1 METSEPRPPKSI
13 SDNVPVH
20 EKQLAIM
27 KLELLKKISFFKCLS
42 PEVMQNIIAESK
54 DIFLNDQ
61 EILFYEGSDNCNL
74 YVILSGSIL
83 IAKGP
88 NYTKHVTILSEGE
101 CLGEISLIDQ
111 RPRSASAIA
120 LGDTLVVEFN
130 EEIFHKFIFPNTEA
144 LLEMMKV
151 CSSRLRNDLERM
163 SSEIQQV
170 SNFTHDMRNC
180 LVPLGTAEVFLDQ
193 ALKILCGTEDNHQ
206 KRTGWDKVQKGYNT
220 MLSVRNNMI
229 TMIDQ
234 SLATVKKVQSKYIKG
249 DFDILGLINETV
261 DEINCHKDLQG
272 KPIYIKSGAKNSMV
286 HINYLDIKRVLQ
298 NLILNS
304 GYATAKGGA
313 INIYIKDIHDLVEVS
328 VEDQGTGIPE
338 DVKTLLL
345 KENYTSK
352 PDGNGFGLMSCTEI
366 IRELHN
372 GKIGFESELGKGT
385 TFYFTLP
392 VVKSDSREPATT
404 AAAS

>member
-1 METSEPRPPKSI
+1 
-13 SDNVPVH
+13 
-20 EKQLAIM
+20 M
-27 KLELLKKISFFKCLS
+27 KLELLKKISFFKCL
-42 PEVMQNIIAESK
+42 PEEVLQNIIAESK

-61 EILFYEGSDNCNL
+61 EILFAEGSDNCNL

-88 NYTKHVTILSEGE
+88 NYTKQVTILSEGE
-101 CLGEISLIDQ
+101 CLGEISLIDK
-111 RPRSASAIA
+111 RPRSATAVA
-120 LGDTLVVEFN
+120 LGDTLIVEFS
-130 EEIFHKFIFPNTEA
+130 EEMFHKFIFPHTEA

-151 CSSRLRNDLERM
+151 CSNRLRNDLDRM

-180 LVPLGTAEVFLDQ
+180 LVPLGTSEVYLDQ
-193 ALKILCGTEDNHQ
+193 ALKILCGTEENHQ

-234 SLATVKKVQSKYIKG
+234 SLATVRKVQTKYIKE
-249 DFDILGLINETV
+249 DFDILDLINETV
-261 DEINCHKDLQG
+261 DEINCHKDLKG
-272 KPIYIKSGAKNSMV
+272 IPIYIKSGTQNAKV

-304 GYATAKGGA
+304 GYASAKGEA
-313 INIYIKDIHDLVEVS
+313 INIYIKYIHDLIEIS

-338 DVKTLLL
+338 DIKSLLL
-345 KENYTSK
+345 KENFTSK
-352 PDGNGFGLMSCTEI
+352 PDGNGFGLMSCKEI
-366 IRELHN
+366 IQDLHK
-372 GKIGFESELGKGT
+372 GKIGFESELGKGAL
-385 TFYFTLP
+385 FYFTLP
-392 VVKSDSREPATT
+392 MVESNGGEPASK
-404 AAAS
+404 AVSS

>member
-1 METSEPRPPKSI
+1 MKTSGSNAPKSN
-13 SDNVPVH
+13 SGTVSVH

-27 KLELLKKISFFKCLS
+27 KLELLKNINFFKCLQ
-42 PEVMQNIIAESK
+42 EKDLQNIVRESK
-54 DIFLNDQ
+54 DIFLNDK
-61 EILFYEGSDNCNL
+61 EVLFAEGSDNFNL
-74 YVILSGSIL
+74 YVIISGNIM

-88 NYTKHVTILSEGE
+88 NYTKQVTVLSEGE
-101 CLGEISLIDQ
+101 CLGEISLIDR
-111 RPRSASAIA
+111 RPRSASAVA

-130 EEIFHKFIFPNTEA
+130 EDMFHKFIFPNTEA

-151 CSSRLRNDLERM
+151 CSNRLRNDLERM
-163 SSEIQQV
+163 SSEIQTV

-193 ALKILCGTEDNHQ
+193 ALNILCGTDESHQ
-206 KRTGWDKVQKGYNT
+206 KRAGWDKVQKGYNT

-234 SLATVKKVQSKYIKG
+234 SLATVKKVQTKYIKE
-249 DFDILGLINETV
+249 DFNILDLINETI
-261 DEINCHKDLQG
+261 DEINCHKDLKG
-272 KPIYIKSGAKNSMV
+272 KPIYIKSGAKNTMV

-304 GYATAKGGA
+304 GYATAKGEA
-313 INIYIKDIHDLVEVS
+313 INIYTKDTHDLIEIS

-338 DVKTLLL
+338 DIKTLLL

-352 PDGNGFGLMSCTEI
+352 PDGNGFGLMSCKEI
-366 IRELHN
+366 ILEFHK
-372 GKIGFESELGKGT
+372 GKIGFQSELGKGS

-392 VVKSDSREPATT
+392 VVESFNMEPTST
-404 AAAS
+404 AVSS

>member
-1 METSEPRPPKSI
+1 MDTSEPSASKSNP
-13 SDNVPVH
+13 DNVSAH
-20 EKQLAIM
+20 DKQLAIM
-27 KLELLKKISFFKCLS
+27 KLELLKKISFFKCL
-42 PEVMQNIIAESK
+42 PQEIMLNIIAESK

-61 EILFYEGSDNCNL
+61 EVLFTEGSDNCNL

-88 NYTKHVTILSEGE
+88 NYTKQVTVLSEGE

-111 RPRSASAIA
+111 RPRSASAVA
-120 LGDTLVVEFN
+120 LGDTLMVEFN
-130 EEIFHKFIFPNTEA
+130 EVMFHKYIFPNTEA

-151 CSSRLRNDLERM
+151 CSNRLRNDLDRM

-180 LVPLGTAEVFLDQ
+180 LVPLGTSEVFLDQ
-193 ALKILCGTEDNHQ
+193 ALKILSGTKENHK
-206 KRTGWDKVQKGYNT
+206 KRTGWDKVQKGFNT
-220 MLSVRNNMI
+220 MLSVRNNLI

-234 SLATVKKVQSKYIKG
+234 SLATVKKVQTKYIKG
-249 DFDILGLINETV
+249 EFDVVALINETV
-261 DEINCHKDLQG
+261 DEINCHKNLKG
-272 KPIYIKSGAKNSMV
+272 KPIYIKSGAKNSKV
-286 HINYLDIKRVLQ
+286 NINYLDIKRVLQ
-298 NLILNS
+298 NLIINA
-304 GYATAKGGA
+304 GYATDKGDA
-313 INIYIKDIHDLVEVS
+313 INIYIKDARDLIEIS

-338 DVKTLLL
+338 DIKNMLL

-352 PDGNGFGLMSCTEI
+352 PDGNGFGLMSCKEI
-366 IRELHN
+366 IQDHHN

-392 VVKSDSREPATT
+392 VVESNN
-404 AAAS
+404 

>member
-1 METSEPRPPKSI
+1 METSESSAPKSK
-13 SDNVPVH
+13 SGNVSVH
-20 EKQLAIM
+20 EKELAIM

-42 PEVMQNIIAESK
+42 HEVMLNVMAESK
-54 DIFLNDQ
+54 DIILNDQ
-61 EILFYEGSDNCNL
+61 EILFAEGSDNCNL
-74 YVILSGSIL
+74 YVILSGRIL

-88 NYTKHVTILSEGE
+88 NYTKYVTILSEGE
-101 CLGEISLIDQ
+101 CLGEISLIDK

-120 LGDTLVVEFN
+120 LGDTLVVEFTEN
-130 EEIFHKFIFPNTEA
+130 MFHKFIFPNTEA

-151 CSSRLRNDLERM
+151 CSIRLRNDLERM

-170 SNFTHDMRNC
+170 STFTHDMRNC
-180 LVPLGTAEVFLDQ
+180 LVPLGTSEVYLEQ
-193 ALKILCGTEDNHQ
+193 ALKILCGTEENHQ

-234 SLATVKKVQSKYIKG
+234 SLATVRKVQTKYIKE
-249 DFDILGLINETV
+249 DFNILDLINETV
-261 DEINCHKDLQG
+261 DEINCHKDLKG
-272 KPIYIKSGAKNSMV
+272 IPIYIKPGTRNAMV

-304 GYATAKGGA
+304 GYASAKGEA
-313 INIYIKDIHDLVEVS
+313 INIYIKDIHDLIEIS

-338 DVKTLLL
+338 DIKSLLL

-352 PDGNGFGLMSCTEI
+352 PDGNGFGLMSCVEI
-366 IRELHN
+366 IHDLHS
-372 GKIGFESELGKGT
+372 GKIGFESELGKGA

-392 VVKSDSREPATT
+392 VVESNDTEPAPT
-404 AAAS
+404 AVSS